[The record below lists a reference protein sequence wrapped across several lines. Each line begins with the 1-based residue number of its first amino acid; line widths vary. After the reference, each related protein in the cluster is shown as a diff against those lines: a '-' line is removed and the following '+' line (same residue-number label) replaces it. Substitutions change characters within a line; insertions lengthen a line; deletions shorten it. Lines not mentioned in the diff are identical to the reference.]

1 MRTQWRHLFRYRPH
15 LKPTSK
21 ISSLHQIH
29 HRFYSS
35 TTNSTI
41 VSSNPSVSCPQSMN
55 FLIGLFSDPSSKASK
70 DAKSELSHHVSILK
84 NELLK
89 HHDDPRKVH
98 KLLRDLGL
106 PLFSSYIDGSAF
118 IELLKQIYKFPV
130 LAVEVFNWRR
140 KHADFT
146 FPISPEE
153 YAKGIRVAG
162 QAKNMDFAIELFT
175 EAINNGCKTSVTYNA
190 LMASLMINGFAD
202 KCQVIFQEFKKDQS
216 CSPNIVTY
224 NILISVFGRLM
235 LINHMESTLQEI
247 YNSRLIPNVYTF
259 NNLITGYVTAW
270 MWDRMENTYLIMKQ
284 QDVEPDIG
292 TYKLMVRGYA
302 HAGNLKKME
311 EMYELLKQHSGE
323 DNIQLIKAM
332 ICAYC
337 KSSCVKK
344 IEKINSLLKLI
355 PEEEYG
361 SWLIVSLIRV
371 YARENLLDKMEEI
384 INVAFEKK
392 VAVTSIDVMRKI
404 ISVYYHH
411 NNVEKLSSFVKRAE
425 SAEWILCRSLYHCKM
440 VMYSSERRLEEME
453 SVLVEMEK
461 FGINSRTKKSL
472 VILCVAYS
480 RWGPKCKLEQLVA
493 LMLKLGYDIH
503 WEKMPLLREM

>member
-1 MRTQWRHLFRYRPH
+1 MRTQWRHLLGNHP
-15 LKPTSK
+15 LKRTSK
-21 ISSLHQIH
+21 ISSLNHI
-29 HRFYSS
+29 RPCFYSS
-35 TTNSTI
+35 LTNSTI
-41 VSSNPSVSCPQSMN
+41 VSSNPSVSWPQSMN
-55 FLIGLFSDPSSKASK
+55 VLIGLFSESDSRASK
-70 DAKSELSHHVSILK
+70 GVKTEFSHQVSILK
-84 NELLK
+84 DELLK
-89 HHDDPRKVH
+89 HHNDTQTVH
-98 KLLRDLGL
+98 KLLRDLGS
-106 PLFSSYIDGSAF
+106 PLFSSYIDGSAL

-130 LAVEVFNWRR
+130 LALEVFNWRR
-140 KHADFT
+140 KHANFT
-146 FPISPEE
+146 FPISREE

-175 EAINNGCKTSVTYNA
+175 EAINNQCKTSVTYNA
-190 LMASLMINGFAD
+190 LMASYMVNGLVD
-202 KCQVIFQEFKKDQS
+202 KCQSLFREFKKDQS
-216 CSPNIVTY
+216 CIPNIVTY

-235 LINHMESTLQEI
+235 LIDHMEATLQEI

-284 QDVEPDIG
+284 QAAEPDVG

-311 EMYELLKQHSGE
+311 EMYELLKQHSDE

-344 IEKINSLLKLI
+344 IEKIDSLLNLI
-355 PEEEYG
+355 LEEEYS

-371 YARENLLDKMEEI
+371 YAREKLLDRMEAI
-384 INVAFEKK
+384 MNVAFDKK
-392 VAVTSIDVMRKI
+392 VAVTSVDIMREI

-411 NNVEKLSSFVKRAE
+411 NIVDKLSSFVKRAE

-453 SVLVEMEK
+453 NVLEEMEK

-472 VILCVAYS
+472 VILCIAYS
-480 RWGPKCKLEQLVA
+480 TWGPKCKLEQLVA

-503 WEKMPLLREM
+503 WEKMPL